1 MADYYPD
8 EIIALVN
15 ADDALHRLLQQCNLQ
30 GRQLLLFKNGVELS
44 LKWEKQ
50 KLNIAAIISQSEVM
64 APAGISLV
72 EALQQKKL
80 LKMPFFIVC
89 NNSNDNI
96 KKLSLRSGVAD
107 IFTRPLRKANLE
119 KRINFLISYW
129 PVLQTN
135 ANNKIF
141 SPYKVPLNKRLFDI
155 FFAGM
160 AFIFLSPIL
169 LIIILLLKAE
179 SRGPVFYY
187 SLRVGTGYRVFR
199 FFKFRSMYVD
209 AEKRLKELKHL
220 NQYTQ
225 AAPNA
230 DATTSAQVTLCDA
243 CISAGSGCQF
253 PLYADT
259 DTWCEKQYIYSGKSK
274 NNAAF
279 FKLKDDPRITRVG
292 KFLRNTSID
301 ELPQLWNVL
310 IGDMSIVGNR
320 PLPLYEAEKLTT
332 DKYVLRFMAPAGI
345 TGLWQVEKRGKGE
358 MSADE
363 RLMLDNTYAQNHS
376 FSKDIVLILKTIPA
390 LFQKESV

>member
-1 MADYYPD
+1 MPDHYPD
-8 EIIALVN
+8 EIIALVS
-15 ADDALHRLLQQCNLQ
+15 ADDALHRLLLQCNLQ

-50 KLNIAAIISQSEVM
+50 KLNIAAIVSQSEVM

-80 LKMPFFIVC
+80 LKMPFIIVC

-96 KKLSLRSGVAD
+96 KKLALRSGVAD

-119 KRINFLISYW
+119 KRVNFLIGYW

-141 SPYKVPLNKRLFDI
+141 SPYKVPLNKRLFDV

-209 AEKRLKELKHL
+209 ADKRLKELKHL

-225 AAPNA
+225 AAPDA

-376 FSKDIVLILKTIPA
+376 FSKDILLILKTIPA

>member
-1 MADYYPD
+1 MPNHYPD

-15 ADDALHRLLQQCNLQ
+15 ADDALHRLLLQCNLQ

-50 KLNIAAIISQSEVM
+50 KLNIAAIVSQSEVM

-80 LKMPFFIVC
+80 LKMPFIIVC

-96 KKLSLRSGVAD
+96 KKLALRSGVAD

-119 KRINFLISYW
+119 KRINFLIGYW

-141 SPYKVPLNKRLFDI
+141 SPYKVPLNKRLFDV

-209 AEKRLKELKHL
+209 ADKRLKELKHL

-225 AAPNA
+225 AAPDA

-243 CISAGSGCQF
+243 CISAGSGCQL